1 MSRGVHLPCSG
12 AAAAA
17 SLQAPRQS
25 CTSHRGRRDRR
36 WRHTQSQS
44 HHLVL
49 VAQTAM
55 KVAQTMS
62 QVWVRV
68 RVQVR
73 VLVQVLDLVT
83 ELQTRHH
90 RSHLRRTPHRQLQSR
105 CWAWAASGGLSSGWP
120 LVTCHQGGTLPW
132 MLGRCLAQESRHQ
145 PLPPLRHLPMWLE
158 VRQALVI

>member
-1 MSRGVHLPCSG
+1 M
-12 AAAAA
+12 
-17 SLQAPRQS
+17 
-25 CTSHRGRRDRR
+25 
-36 WRHTQSQS
+36 
-44 HHLVL
+44 L

-55 KVAQTMS
+55 KEALTRS
-62 QVWVRV
+62 QVLV

-90 RSHLRRTPHRQLQSR
+90 RSHLRRTPHRQRQSR
-105 CWAWAASGGLSSGWP
+105 CWAWAVSGGLSSGWP

-145 PLPPLRHLPMWLE
+145 RLTPLRNRPMWLG
-158 VRQALVI
+158 VTQALVI